1 MELRSS
7 TFIKTF
13 MRYRHLFILSLP
25 GVLVLFIFSYM
36 PLYGILLPFKDYK
49 IDLGFWNSPWVG
61 FDNFKYLFSQDAW
74 RITRNT
80 VLYNVAFIVVLL
92 VVSVA
97 FALMLNEMRRSS
109 VKFYQTVLFL
119 PYFLSF
125 TVVSY
130 IFLSLFDMEHGLV
143 NSILEWFGKDAV
155 LWYNDAKYWPP
166 LLVLTYVWKNAGY
179 FTIIYF
185 TGLLGINEE
194 YYEAARVDG
203 ASRWQL
209 IKSISIPLLKPLIIL
224 MVLTQV
230 GKIFVGNFDMF
241 YQIPRDS
248 SLLYATTDVIDTYV
262 YRSLKSLGDV
272 GMASAAGVYQSVVGL
287 VLVLIVNGLIR
298 KFDSENS
305 VF

>member
-1 MELRSS
+1 MQTS
-7 TFIKTF
+7 FIKTF
-13 MRYRHLFILSLP
+13 MRNKQLFILSLP
-25 GVLVLFIFSYM
+25 GVLFLFIFSYM
-36 PLYGILLPFKDYK
+36 PLYGLLLPFKDYK
-49 IDLGFWNSPWVG
+49 IGLGFWDSPWVG
-61 FDNFKYLFSQDAW
+61 LDNFKYLFTQDAF

-80 VLYNVAFIVVLL
+80 VGYNLAFIVVLL
-92 VVSVA
+92 IVAVA
-97 FALMLNEMRRSS
+97 FALMLNEMRRTS

-130 IFLSLFDMEHGLV
+130 VFLALFDMQNGFV
-143 NSILEWFGKDAV
+143 NAILHMFGKEAV

-166 LLVLTYVWKNAGY
+166 LLVFTYVWKNAGY
-179 FTIIYF
+179 FTIIYY
-185 TGLLGINEE
+185 TGLLGINDE

-203 ASRWQL
+203 ANKWHQ
-209 IKSISIPLLKPLIIL
+209 IKDISIPLLKPLIVI
-224 MVLTQV
+224 MVMTQV

-241 YQIPRDS
+241 YQIPRDTT
-248 SLLYATTDVIDTYV
+248 LLYPTTDVIDTYV
-262 YRSLKSLGDV
+262 FRSLKSLGDI

-287 VLVLIVNGLIR
+287 VLVIFVNWLIR

>member
-1 MELRSS
+1 MRQSH
-7 TFIKTF
+7 FIKTF
-13 MRYRHLFILSLP
+13 MRNKQLFILSFP
-25 GVLVLFIFSYM
+25 GVLFLFIFSYM
-36 PLYGILLPFKDYK
+36 PLYGILLPFKNYK
-49 IDLGFWNSPWVG
+49 IDLGFWKNPWVG
-61 FDNFKYLFSQDAW
+61 LENFRYLFTQDAF

-80 VLYNVAFIVVLL
+80 VGYNLAFIVILL
-92 VVSVA
+92 IVSVV
-97 FALMLNEMRRSS
+97 FALMLNEMRRTS
-109 VKFYQTVLFL
+109 VKVYQTILFL

-130 IFLSLFDMEHGLV
+130 VFLALFDMQNGFV
-143 NSILEWFGKDAV
+143 NAILHMFGKEAV

-166 LLVLTYVWKNAGY
+166 LLILTYVWKNAGY
-179 FTIIYF
+179 FTIIYY
-185 TGLLGINEE
+185 TGLLGINDE

-203 ASRWQL
+203 ANRWQQ
-209 IKSISIPLLKPLIIL
+209 IKNISIPLLKPLIVI
-224 MVLTQV
+224 MVMTQV
-230 GKIFVGNFDMF
+230 GKIFVGNFDLF

-262 YRSLKSLGDV
+262 FRSLKSLGDV

-287 VLVLIVNGLIR
+287 VLVIFVNWLIR

>member
-1 MELRSS
+1 MRSS
-7 TFIKTF
+7 TIKTF
-13 MRYRHLFILSLP
+13 MKYRQLFILSIP
-25 GVLVLFIFSYM
+25 GVLLLFLFSYM

-49 IDLGFWNSPWVG
+49 IDLGFWDSPWVG

-80 VLYNVAFIVVLL
+80 VLYNLAFIVVLL
-92 VVSVA
+92 IVAVA
-97 FALMLNEMRRSS
+97 FALMLNEMKRSS

-130 IFLSLFDMEHGLV
+130 IFLALFDMEHGLV
-143 NSILEWFGKDAV
+143 NVILQWFGEEAV

-166 LLVLTYVWKNAGY
+166 LLILTYVWKNAGY
-179 FTIIYF
+179 YTIIYF

-203 ASRWQL
+203 ANRWHL

-224 MVLTQV
+224 MVLMQV

-262 YRSLKSLGDV
+262 FRSLKSLGDI
-272 GMASAAGVYQSVVGL
+272 GMASAAGVYQSIVGL

-298 KFDSENS
+298 KFDKENS